1 LIVPYRAAP
10 PRAETTR
17 ERSRHSSA
25 HTAARRPLAH
35 SRGSLVLC
43 LALATILQ
51 AKVPLDEFRARR
63 AALRQSVSGA
73 SDGVLLLRGQ
83 AEAYDAIF
91 RFEQEPNFYYLTGWS
106 EPGAAL
112 LLTPSDEMLFL
123 PSHNE
128 RAEKYSGKRTSAEN
142 PDAHAVTGFEK
153 VLPIEKLEAELDQA
167 LNSHLR
173 IYAPWTE
180 SYAGQLRS
188 RYPFRE
194 VADAAPL
201 IAKLRLKKS
210 AGEIAAIQH
219 ATDVSIEAHRAA
231 WKRLAAGQYEYQVA
245 ASLLSSFLDEGC
257 ERPAYSPIVGSGPN
271 GAILHYMTNQRRM
284 DRGELVLIDAAAEC
298 DAYASDI
305 ARAIPVDGKF
315 TPHQRDVYRVVLGA
329 QKAAIAAVKPGAF
342 LSDAGLGGSRESLTE
357 IARDYINAHGK
368 DLHGEPLGK
377 YFTHDIGHHVGL
389 QVHDA
394 RFDGPLEA
402 GMVITIEPGVYIAEE
417 QLGVRIEDVVLV
429 TADGAKVLSA
439 ALAKEPDEIEKA
451 VSK

>member
-1 LIVPYRAAP
+1 LIIPYRAA
-10 PRAETTR
+10 TVR
-17 ERSRHSSA
+17 ERSRCGSA
-25 HTAARRPLAH
+25 HTAARRPFAH
-35 SRGSLVLC
+35 ARGSVALC
-43 LALATILQ
+43 LALAAILQ

-63 AALRQSVSGA
+63 AALRQLLGGA
-73 SDGVLLLRGQ
+73 SDGMLLLKGQ
-83 AEAYDAIF
+83 AEAHDPIF
-91 RFEQEPNFYYLTGWS
+91 RFEQEPNFYYLTAWS

-112 LLTPSDEMLFL
+112 LLTPSDEILFL

-128 RAEKYSGKRTSAEN
+128 RAERYSGKRTSAED
-142 PDAHAVTGFEK
+142 PDAHAVSGFEK
-153 VLPIEKLEAELDQA
+153 VLPIEKLESELDLA
-167 LNSHLR
+167 LSSHSR

-194 VADAAPL
+194 VADSTPL
-201 IAKLRLKKS
+201 VAKLRLKKS

-231 WKRLAAGQYEYQVA
+231 WKRLSSGQYEYQVA
-245 ASLLSSFLDEGC
+245 ANLFSSFLDQGC
-257 ERPAYSPIVGSGPN
+257 DGPAYSPIVGSGPN

-305 ARAIPVDGKF
+305 ARTIPVGGKF
-315 TPHQRDVYRVVLGA
+315 TPRQREVYRIVLGA

-342 LSDAGLGGSRESLTE
+342 LSEAGLSGSAESLTK
-357 IARDYINAHGK
+357 IARDYIDAHGK
-368 DLHGEPLGK
+368 DLHGESLGK
-377 YFTHDIGHHVGL
+377 YFLHDIGHHIGL
-389 QVHDA
+389 QVHDP

-429 TADGAKVLSA
+429 TANGAKVLSA
-439 ALAKEPDEIEKA
+439 ALPKELDEIEKDV